1 MSQPQTY
8 APSSTSNYPQSQPR
22 QPQVQPNEYPPTQ
35 PQLVQQSAHDAG
47 LGLLLSAAGYSASA
61 PNDVLIEGRSGPSQ
75 SGGSITVNT
84 DHFHESP
91 ALSRNRSVANSS
103 VSESLRVHPYR
114 RPNQGHNLIQSSQK
128 PDSVHVQQPQQPSAE
143 SIMNPNHHQPPAF
156 LASPTAAGPTDTS
169 ETIMGDAA
177 HASFAASPVAGDD
190 DDCEVFQNAP
200 VHQKQLS
207 SNNSLYARQLPPPP
221 RQPRLSAAVPLR
233 IPSIAVAQS
242 ASLRMDSDGVGREP
256 PQCISGPDVN
266 PPNALSQSD
275 PEKVQDA
282 KDLAAFAAWVTLR
295 LIGRRWSLLM
305 EQKTAGGGAGVSGVG
320 SVGGAMG
327 TSSLHMS
334 GGGGLIVGQQ
344 QVGTS
349 FAVPAPG
356 NSVNTVNGTGFSVFA
371 NTIQPSA
378 YQAASISGYVPGTVQ
393 PQPLPPASVLTHNA
407 QMASGPSGPGRPLL
421 NRFQA
426 PQQRI
431 HSGLGYREDRFDSVT
446 TVNNGSV
453 AQSSGLSVYGTN
465 GGSVMLP
472 SLTVSQDATGRSDSV
487 VGQVSSFGLKEH
499 PEGLL
504 NSPSQGSPI
513 MARSGGQQQQYASSP
528 LATHPGPVVLPSIS
542 QMIPQHQ
549 LSSSISSASTFVA
562 PQPYSQ
568 QRSYHNS
575 PHLSSPNHNN
585 PQKLQ
590 QHPQLP
596 QQQTKHMLP
605 PAYISHYTSRLTRLS
620 TLTLLKTPTPPHTT
634 LLALH
639 LLRRLISTPKPL
651 PTRISTPTRML
662 LGCLMVADTL
672 FGGERGV
679 PSRVWSA
686 IAQVSGLREGSE
698 DVGGEEEEVVV
709 GSVDAGQ
716 RLGFVAA
723 IKKDVLV
730 SLGFNL
736 HGSVEGYHE
745 WLGTLKDL
753 LKEDGNAGGAAGAG
767 GDVGG
772 ASLDMKNRTRRI
784 LDDLTVGEGRLAG
797 GWKW

>member
-35 PQLVQQSAHDAG
+35 PHLVQQSAHDAG

-61 PNDVLIEGRSGPSQ
+61 PNDVLIDGRSGPSQ
-75 SGGSITVNT
+75 SGGSITLNT

-114 RPNQGHNLIQSSQK
+114 RPNQGHNLIQSTQK

-143 SIMNPNHHQPPAF
+143 SIMNPNHHQPQSF

-221 RQPRLSAAVPLR
+221 RQPRLSAAAPLR

-327 TSSLHMS
+327 TSSLHMN
-334 GGGGLIVGQQ
+334 GGGLIVGQQ

-393 PQPLPPASVLTHNA
+393 HQPLPPASVLTHNA

-453 AQSSGLSVYGTN
+453 VQSSGLSVYGTN

-472 SLTVSQDATGRSDSV
+472 SLIDSV

-513 MARSGGQQQQYASSP
+513 MMKSGGQQQQYASSP
-528 LATHPGPVVLPSIS
+528 LATHPGPVILPSIS

-549 LSSSISSASTFVA
+549 LSSSISSASTLSHLNHTLNKDPTTTA
-562 PQPYSQ
+562 PTC
-568 QRSYHNS
+568 
-575 PHLSSPNHNN
+575 
-585 PQKLQ
+585 
-590 QHPQLP
+590 HPQTTTSHKNFNNTP
-596 QQQTKHMLP
+596 NSRNNKQNTCSHQPTFPTTH
-605 PAYISHYTSRLTRLS
+605 PA
-620 TLTLLKTPTPPHTT
+620 
-634 LLALH
+634 
-639 LLRRLISTPKPL
+639 
-651 PTRISTPTRML
+651 
-662 LGCLMVADTL
+662 
-672 FGGERGV
+672 
-679 PSRVWSA
+679 
-686 IAQVSGLREGSE
+686 
-698 DVGGEEEEVVV
+698 
-709 GSVDAGQ
+709 
-716 RLGFVAA
+716 
-723 IKKDVLV
+723 
-730 SLGFNL
+730 
-736 HGSVEGYHE
+736 
-745 WLGTLKDL
+745 
-753 LKEDGNAGGAAGAG
+753 
-767 GDVGG
+767 
-772 ASLDMKNRTRRI
+772 
-784 LDDLTVGEGRLAG
+784 
-797 GWKW
+797 